1 MNHLMKVTSII
12 PSLLILLFIGCNKS
26 DRIQM
31 SSLEKYW
38 SSLDSSGFSL
48 YLGETIKKSKVF
60 TKYITADLETEEV
73 LSDYKVDA
81 ADDPAIWINK
91 ENTGNSLILGTNKKG
106 GVHVYDLEGNEL
118 QFIRA
123 GYINN
128 IDLRDN
134 FSYKGKDVVLVAGSN
149 CTLNTIALFYIDKEK
164 NRLSDTILNIKTDV
178 ALVYGICMYKSE
190 VSGKF
195 YVFINGEKGE
205 IEQWE
210 INSVNGGIE
219 AEVVRNFVVSSRPE
233 GMVADD
239 KNGILFIGVEEEGV
253 LKVKAEPENEFKNVW
268 VHGSNP
274 DNRTFISADIEG
286 LAYFKLNDKTYL
298 LISSQGNFSY
308 AIFEISNTDKYI
320 TSFTIVDDKIDGAE
334 ETDGLEIYDGYINE
348 QFPNGMLVVHDG
360 YNFMGD
366 SLQRQ
371 NFKYIKLEK
380 VESLVNSNTN

>member
-1 MNHLMKVTSII
+1 MKITNII
-12 PSLLILLFIGCNKS
+12 LSFLILLIIGCKKPDQVHNT
-26 DRIQM
+26 
-31 SSLEKYW
+31 SLEKYW
-38 SSLDSSGFSL
+38 SSMDSSGFSL
-48 YLGETIKKSKVF
+48 YLGTTIEKSKVF
-60 TKYITADLETEEV
+60 NKHITADLETEEV
-73 LSDYKVDA
+73 LSDHKVDA

-123 GYINN
+123 GCINN

-164 NRLSDTILNIKTDV
+164 NRLSDTILNIKSDIT
-178 ALVYGICMYKSE
+178 LVYGICMYKSE

-205 IEQWE
+205 VEQWE
-210 INSVNGGIE
+210 INSVNGEIE

-239 KNGILFIGVEEEGV
+239 ENGILFIGVEEEGV
-253 LKVKAEPENEFKNVW
+253 LKVKAEPENEFKTLW
-268 VHGSNP
+268 VNGSNP

-286 LAYFKLNDKTYL
+286 LAYFRVNDKTYL

-308 AIFEISNTDKYI
+308 AIFEISDTDKYI

-348 QFPNGMLVVHDG
+348 EFPNGMLVVHDG

-371 NFKYIKLEK
+371 NFKYVRLEK
-380 VESLVNSNTN
+380 VESLINLNAN